1 MARKSIGTMMGSQ
14 TTSTFIGIP
23 AGTLNDVSGGSVVFG
38 APCATPYPS
47 VGAYCKDAP
56 AAIRGAISSY
66 QANIHHMDFDLGGP
80 IFPNGVNAIDL
91 GDLDFDESDAAGNR
105 ERIRSTVS
113 QIVAKGGVPVV
124 IGGDDSIPIPMIQ
137 GFAEHGDYFVVQ
149 IDAHIDYRDEVNGE
163 KLGLS
168 STMRRAFEMNHIK
181 GLVQVGQRGIGSA
194 RPQDFEDAKS
204 HGVKFVSAREI
215 ASKGIQQVIDLIP
228 AGVNV
233 IVDLDCDALDPSIVP
248 GVIGRSPGGLT
259 YWNVV
264 ELLHGI
270 AGKAKLS
277 GFNLVEFMPDSD
289 VDDIGALNNAR
300 IICNVLGLVA
310 RQS

>member
-66 QANIHHMDFDLGGP
+66 QANIDHMDFDLGGP

-124 IGGDDSIPIPMIQ
+124 IGGDDSIPIPMID
-137 GFAEHGDYFVVQ
+137 GFAEHGEYFVVQ
-149 IDAHIDYRDEVNGE
+149 IDAHIDYRDEV
-163 KLGLS
+163 
-168 STMRRAFEMNHIK
+168 
-181 GLVQVGQRGIGSA
+181 
-194 RPQDFEDAKS
+194 
-204 HGVKFVSAREI
+204 
-215 ASKGIQQVIDLIP
+215 
-228 AGVNV
+228 
-233 IVDLDCDALDPSIVP
+233 
-248 GVIGRSPGGLT
+248 GG
-259 YWNVV
+259 
-264 ELLHGI
+264 
-270 AGKAKLS
+270 
-277 GFNLVEFMPDSD
+277 
-289 VDDIGALNNAR
+289 
-300 IICNVLGLVA
+300 
-310 RQS
+310 